1 MGVTMKKLKI
11 GFICVH
17 NSCRSIMAE
26 GICLDK
32 YGDMFE
38 VFSAGSEQRDH
49 VNADALRCLERNYN
63 VVGDFNSKL
72 IETLPPLDVVITMG
86 CNVSCPTLACT
97 YREDF
102 GLDDP
107 SGMDDMVFDLT
118 AKIIELKLDILVEKI
133 NSNKIMG
140 LNV

>member
-1 MGVTMKKLKI
+1 MKKMKI

-26 GICLDK
+26 GICRDK
-32 YGDMFE
+32 YGDIFE
-38 VFSAGSEQRDH
+38 VYSAGSEQRDH
-49 VNADALRCLERNYN
+49 VNADALRCLDRKYN
-63 VVGDFNSKL
+63 ITGNFSSKL
-72 IETLPPLDVVITMG
+72 IDTLPPLDIVITMG
-86 CNVSCPTLACT
+86 CNVSCPTLECN

-118 AKIIELKLDILVEKI
+118 AKIIELKIDMLVDKI
-133 NSNKIMG
+133 NNNKIMG
-140 LNV
+140 LDV

>member
-1 MGVTMKKLKI
+1 MKKLKI

-26 GICLDK
+26 GICRDK
-32 YGDMFE
+32 YSDLFE
-38 VFSAGSEQRDH
+38 VYSAGSEERDH
-49 VNADALRCLERNYN
+49 VNADAVRCLERNYN
-63 VVGDFNSKL
+63 IKGDFSSKL
-72 IETLPPLDVVITMG
+72 IETLPPLDIVITMG
-86 CNVSCPTLACT
+86 CNVSCPTLACQ

-107 SGMDDMVFDLT
+107 SGMEDVVFDLT
-118 AKIIELKLDILVEKI
+118 AKIIELKIDLLVEKI
-133 NSNKIMG
+133 KSKEIE